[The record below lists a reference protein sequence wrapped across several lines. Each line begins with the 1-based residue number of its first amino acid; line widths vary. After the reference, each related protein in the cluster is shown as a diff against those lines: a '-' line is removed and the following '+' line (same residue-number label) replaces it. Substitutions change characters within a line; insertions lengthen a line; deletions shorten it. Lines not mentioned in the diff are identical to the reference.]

1 LIILDTNA
9 LIYSVK
15 QRVNLENFL
24 DEEIAVPT
32 SALRELKSLSRA
44 DSDARLALKVA
55 ERYKVLEVSSQGDEG
70 VIEAAVKYNGKVVT
84 NDRALQQQLKE
95 KGIRVTS
102 VTGKMVR
109 RL

>member
-1 LIILDTNA
+1 MIILDTNA

-15 QRVNLENFL
+15 QKVNLENFL

-32 SALRELKSLSRA
+32 SALRELKSLSKN
-44 DSDARLALKVA
+44 DNDARMALKVA
-55 ERYKVLEVSSQGDEG
+55 ERYKVLEVASSGDDG
-70 VIEAAVKYNGKVVT
+70 IIEAAIRYKGKVVT
-84 NDRALQQQLKE
+84 NDRVLQQQLKE
-95 KGIRVTS
+95 KGIQVTS